1 MQNNFYAGGINVIIL
16 IGLLVITGISLF
28 MGLRKNKLIYL
39 ALPFLSIF
47 LYFLIQI
54 IMVPAPFFETVK
66 FIFSLS

>member
-1 MQNNFYAGGINVIIL
+1 MQDNFYIGGINLIIL

-39 ALPFLSIF
+39 AVPFLSIF

>member
-1 MQNNFYAGGINVIIL
+1 MAYFRVGGIYLIIL

-28 MGLRKNKLIYL
+28 LGLRKNKVIFL
-39 ALPFLSIF
+39 AIPFLSIF

-54 IMVPAPFFETVK
+54 IMVPAPFFETLK

>member
-1 MQNNFYAGGINVIIL
+1 MTFFRVGGIYLIIL

-28 MGLRKNKLIYL
+28 LGLRKNKVIFL
-39 ALPFLSIF
+39 AIPFLSIF

-54 IMVPAPFFETVK
+54 IMVPAPFFETLK

>member
-1 MQNNFYAGGINVIIL
+1 MITL
-16 IGLLVITGISLF
+16 IGLLVITGISLYIAF
-28 MGLRKNKLIYL
+28 RKNKIIFL
-39 ALPFLSIF
+39 AVPFLSIF

>member
-1 MQNNFYAGGINVIIL
+1 MIIL

-28 MGLRKNKLIYL
+28 MGLRKNKVVFL
-39 ALPFLSIF
+39 AIPFLSIF

-54 IMVPAPFFETVK
+54 IMVPAPFFETLK

>member
-1 MQNNFYAGGINVIIL
+1 LIIL

-28 MGLRKNKLIYL
+28 MGLKHNRMIFL
-39 ALPFLSIF
+39 AIPFLSIF

>member
-1 MQNNFYAGGINVIIL
+1 MTYFRVGGIYLIIL

-28 MGLRKNKLIYL
+28 MGLRKNKVVFL
-39 ALPFLSIF
+39 AIPFLSIF

-54 IMVPAPFFETVK
+54 IMVPAPFFETLK

>member
-1 MQNNFYAGGINVIIL
+1 MQNNFFTGGINVIIL
-16 IGLLVITGISLF
+16 IGLLVITGVSLF
-28 MGLRKNKLIYL
+28 LGLKKNKVIFL
-39 ALPFLSIF
+39 AIPFLSIF